1 MALSYQNEHSVSN
14 LKKCPH
20 CGLIWT
26 KVSGCDGETTCG
38 NINEDFDS
46 RFSVFATFTFAFDGE
61 NFLIEKSGSRSLEKK
76 KSNGRGTG
84 CGKKIIW
91 RDMTPVA
98 IPEDFKD
105 LPIIDTND
113 ISEVQ
118 LEQRQLWH
126 DYFEDSR
133 KDLVVENVYKL
144 KKINNK

>member
-1 MALSYQNEHSVSN
+1 VE
-14 LKKCPH
+14 
-20 CGLIWT
+20 
-26 KVSGCDGETTCG
+26 
-38 NINEDFDS
+38 
-46 RFSVFATFTFAFDGE
+46 
-61 NFLIEKSGSRSLEKK
+61 
-76 KSNGRGTG
+76 
-84 CGKKIIW
+84 KKIIW

>member
-1 MALSYQNEHSVSN
+1 
-14 LKKCPH
+14 
-20 CGLIWT
+20 
-26 KVSGCDGETTCG
+26 
-38 NINEDFDS
+38 
-46 RFSVFATFTFAFDGE
+46 
-61 NFLIEKSGSRSLEKK
+61 
-76 KSNGRGTG
+76 
-84 CGKKIIW
+84 
-91 RDMTPVA
+91 MTPVA